1 MCEEILA
8 ACTEMCW
15 YGDTGCCYL
24 LLQTQLR
31 EIEEERD
38 RQADNQQTSVSVQQ
52 YNIWCSL
59 RLLQSNTHTLFFFS
73 TNHFHSAHG
82 NCTMQRFAVLSPT
95 TLATILPGDFHRQTG
110 TIFPLLVPLL
120 GSSSTIRDNLFSPMV
135 EIVSDCIHNCLS
147 LLWLWLSVES
157 FAIYVSSINMA
168 ATGQRESLKETH
180 HEPRDEEAQ
189 VNTIFIVLLSNLS
202 PVVVVMFR
210 LSEGPQTAEPDRRC
224 RWEKGI
230 LCMWWRSEV
239 SLHRYGKNG
248 DKQIHTLKLFMA
260 HGKC

>member
-1 MCEEILA
+1 M
-8 ACTEMCW
+8 
-15 YGDTGCCYL
+15 L
-24 LLQTQLR
+24 LLVVTDLAQ
-31 EIEEERD
+31 RD
-38 RQADNQQTSVSVQQ
+38 RGREGQTGQQST
-52 YNIWCSL
+52 NL
-59 RLLQSNTHTLFFFS
+59 RLSSAVQYLSLSSSSSKQHTHTLFFFS

-82 NCTMQRFAVLSPT
+82 NCTMQRFAILSPT

-120 GSSSTIRDNLFSPMV
+120 GSSSTIKDNLFSPMV

-180 HEPRDEEAQ
+180 HEPRDEEAK

-202 PVVVVMFR
+202 PVVVYMFR

-230 LCMWWRSEV
+230 LCM
-239 SLHRYGKNG
+239 
-248 DKQIHTLKLFMA
+248 
-260 HGKC
+260 